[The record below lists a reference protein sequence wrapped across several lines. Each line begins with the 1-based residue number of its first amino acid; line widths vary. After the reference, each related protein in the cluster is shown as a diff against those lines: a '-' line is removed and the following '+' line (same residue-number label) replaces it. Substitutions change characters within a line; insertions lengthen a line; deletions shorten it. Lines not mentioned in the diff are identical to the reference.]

1 MTQFEFETERDRI
14 DLTYAEK
21 MQQHENQLLV
31 LQERENDLLKQLTD
45 NQTEQLRVQ
54 GLLGVF
60 RMSKQQ
66 ELLELKDEYLK
77 SQNNVS
83 K

>member
-1 MTQFEFETERDRI
+1 MTQFEYETERDRI

-21 MQQHENQLLV
+21 MGVHETHMRI
-31 LQERENDLLKQLTD
+31 LQEREIDLQKQLAD
-45 NQTEQLRVQ
+45 NMSEQLRIQ

-60 RMSKQQ
+60 KISRQQ
-66 ELLELKDEYLK
+66 ELLDLKDEYLK
-77 SQNNVS
+77 SQNDG

>member
-1 MTQFEFETERDRI
+1 MTQFEYETERDRI

-21 MQQHENQLLV
+21 MQQHETQMRI
-31 LQERENDLLKQLTD
+31 LQEREIDLQKQLAD
-45 NQTEQLRVQ
+45 NMSDQLRIQ

-60 RMSKQQ
+60 KISRQQ
-66 ELLELKDEYLK
+66 ELLDLKDEYLK
-77 SQNNVS
+77 SQNDG

>member
-1 MTQFEFETERDRI
+1 MTQFEYETERDRI

-21 MQQHENQLLV
+21 MQQHETQMRI
-31 LQERENDLLKQLTD
+31 LQEREIDLQKQLAD
-45 NQTEQLRVQ
+45 NMSEQLRIQ

-60 RMSKQQ
+60 KIRRQQ
-66 ELLELKDEYLK
+66 ELLDLKDEYIK
-77 SQNNVS
+77 SQNDG

>member
-1 MTQFEFETERDRI
+1 MTQFEYETERDRI
-14 DLTYAEK
+14 ELAYAEK

-31 LQERENDLLKQLTD
+31 LQERENDLLKQLTN

>member
-1 MTQFEFETERDRI
+1 MTQFEYETERDRI

-21 MQQHENQLLV
+21 MQQHETQMRI
-31 LQERENDLLKQLTD
+31 LQEREIDLQKQLAD
-45 NQTEQLRVQ
+45 NMSEQLRIQ

-60 RMSKQQ
+60 KISRQQ
-66 ELLELKDEYLK
+66 ELLDLKDEYLK
-77 SQNNVS
+77 SQNDG